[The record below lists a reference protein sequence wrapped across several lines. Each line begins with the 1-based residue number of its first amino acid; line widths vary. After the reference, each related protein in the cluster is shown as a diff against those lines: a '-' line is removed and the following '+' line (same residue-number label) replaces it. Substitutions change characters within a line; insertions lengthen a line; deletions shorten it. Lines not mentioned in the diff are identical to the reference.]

1 MPRPNQFHQVEACR
15 HDYCL
20 IDATETCNARM
31 YTFGSCADEV
41 LFTCDLK
48 YRPPSPRLRRT
59 LSLGKRLQI
68 YRCFFTNAR
77 PECDF
82 KYFSSSAARLH
93 SNVCLESPR
102 PPLGRMRYTAVV
114 VSLKAFAKVACRSRI
129 ESLRIDFALQDVDV
143 SESHELELA
152 CRSVAREFALKNQN
166 VRLRSCYAATAFAR
180 HSSRAKPGGEGS

>member
-1 MPRPNQFHQVEACR
+1 MPRPNQFHRVEVCR
-15 HDYCL
+15 DDYCL

-59 LSLGKRLQI
+59 VSLGKRLQI

-82 KYFSSSAARLH
+82 NTFPAQQR
-93 SNVCLESPR
+93 
-102 PPLGRMRYTAVV
+102 
-114 VSLKAFAKVACRSRI
+114 AF
-129 ESLRIDFALQDVDV
+129 DP
-143 SESHELELA
+143 
-152 CRSVAREFALKNQN
+152 
-166 VRLRSCYAATAFAR
+166 T
-180 HSSRAKPGGEGS
+180 

>member
-48 YRPPSPRLRRT
+48 YRPPLPRLRRT
-59 LSLGKRLQI
+59 VSLGKRLQI

-77 PECDF
+77 PERDF
-82 KYFSSSAARLH
+82 KILFQFSSAPSIPHVLSLHGLHLDVCGTLPSLCRL
-93 SNVCLESPR
+93 R
-102 PPLGRMRYTAVV
+102 
-114 VSLKAFAKVACRSRI
+114 RSRR
-129 ESLRIDFALQDVDV
+129 LLVDPV
-143 SESHELELA
+143 
-152 CRSVAREFALKNQN
+152 
-166 VRLRSCYAATAFAR
+166 
-180 HSSRAKPGGEGS
+180 